1 MPADLLICT
10 DLDRTLIPNGSAPES
25 AGARQRFA
33 TLVGRPGVVLAYV
46 SGRDRNLLEQA
57 IDEFSLPVPDYAIGD
72 VGTTI
77 YRVGPEHAWQRDT
90 AWAEAIGRDWAGR
103 SHEDLAG
110 ALADL
115 APLRQ
120 QESGKQNEF
129 KLSYYVGTDADL
141 AALEVEIE
149 RRLDALGIRFRLIWS
164 VDELTDTGL
173 LDVLPA
179 RASKLHAIEAL
190 MRELGCVAAQTVF
203 CGDSGNDLEVLAS
216 AVPAVL
222 VANASDAVRAEAR
235 RLAEAAGHAD
245 RLYCARGGFH
255 GMNGN
260 YAGGMLEGIE
270 YYHPGTYAGTNL
282 TQETTD
288 R

>member
-77 YRVGPEHAWQRDT
+77 YRVGSSHAWQRDT
-90 AWAEAIGRDWAGR
+90 IWAEEIGRDWADS
-103 SHEDLAG
+103 SHDDLAG

-115 APLRQ
+115 TPLRL
-120 QESGKQNEF
+120 QEPGKQNEF
-129 KLSYYVGTDADL
+129 KLSYYVATDADRAGL
-141 AALEVEIE
+141 RAEIK
-149 RRLDALGIRFRLIWS
+149 RRLETLGIRYRLIWS
-164 VDELTDTGL
+164 VDEVTDTGL
-173 LDVLPA
+173 LDVLPE

-190 MRELGCVAAQTVF
+190 MRELGCGAGQTVF

-222 VANASDAVRAEAR
+222 VANASDAVRAEAQG
-235 RLAEAAGHAD
+235 LADAAGHAD
-245 RLYCARGGFH
+245 RLYCAHGGFH

-270 YYHPGTYAGTNL
+270 YYHPGTYARANL
-282 TQETTD
+282 TQDMAD